1 MAVEPFTINQIGHEI
16 IQTRR
21 IWRQGSNCSVKPRT
35 SCRIDKGTVLHDLW
49 THCFDL
55 VATYQHGYCR
65 DCIFIALFLILFFD
79 SVVFFVFSICYL
91 LFSVF
96 FSQLVSDIFRFLSF
110 SSVLCSRAQIIFFSS
125 LNRFGVSK
133 LHISCTVT
141 QQRNENICSFLYSL
155 WRYSVVLFLGV
166 NVFFYN

>member
-79 SVVFFVFSICYL
+79 SVFFSYSLFAISSFPFSFPNWFPIS
-91 LFSVF
+91 SVF
-96 FSQLVSDIFRFLSF
+96 FLSLQCCVLERKLF
-110 SSVLCSRAQIIFFSS
+110 SSRLWTDLVFRSFIFHVQWLSSELKIFVLSYIHSEDIR
-125 LNRFGVSK
+125 
-133 LHISCTVT
+133 
-141 QQRNENICSFLYSL
+141 LY
-155 WRYSVVLFLGV
+155 YF
-166 NVFFYN
+166 

>member
-79 SVVFFVFSICYL
+79 SVVFFRILYLLSPLFRFLFPTGFRYLPFSFF
-91 LFSVF
+91 LFSVVFSSANYFLLVFESIWCFEASCFMYSDSAANWKYLF
-96 FSQLVSDIFRFLSF
+96 FPIFTLKIFGCIIFRSQR
-110 SSVLCSRAQIIFFSS
+110 VL
-125 LNRFGVSK
+125 L
-133 LHISCTVT
+133 
-141 QQRNENICSFLYSL
+141 
-155 WRYSVVLFLGV
+155 
-166 NVFFYN
+166 